1 MNNKGFTLVELLMI
15 IALLAIVILIAG
27 PYIAEALDNS
37 KKKSY
42 DILLSNIKT
51 SSITYFQECKYNGS
65 VIGCQVIDN
74 KLEVSLQELM
84 DNGYLEGSTECND
97 TDCEN
102 VVKNP
107 IDKVNIGSCII
118 QIKQVTKSEGRV
130 EYNITGLTT
139 SNSSCPQGDLGS
151 VS

>member
-1 MNNKGFTLVELLMI
+1 MNSKGFTLVELLII

-27 PYIAEALDNS
+27 PYVAESLENS

-42 DILLSNIKT
+42 DIMLSNIKT

-65 VIGCQVIDN
+65 VIGCQVVDN
-74 KLEVSLQELM
+74 KLEVSLQKLI
-84 DNGYLEGSTECND
+84 DNGYLEASTECNGS
-97 TDCEN
+97 DCNN
-102 VVKNP
+102 VIKNP
-107 IDKVNIGSCII
+107 IDKVDIGSCMIE
-118 QIKQVTKSEGRV
+118 IKQVNKTEGRV
-130 EYNITGLTT
+130 EYSITGLTT